1 MTFTTAAKRPLLQS
15 GLLAGAGL
23 VLIAGCSSSQPKSP
37 EVASIATPGSAAS
50 TAPTAPSTPTGDVV
64 DAGRPRHRVDETP
77 EDSKKLIAPW
87 TACMKAHGADMD
99 QQPHSIAGAEAW
111 SAAHADAGKACVGK
125 LPLLPWG
132 EDRANPAYQD
142 NLHKWVQCMTSQGM
156 SVVETPDDSESPWH
170 FGDGKQPPN
179 SDKIEQT
186 CEVQVMGPSDK

>member
-1 MTFTTAAKRPLLQS
+1 MTFITAAKRPLLQS
-15 GLLAGAGL
+15 GLLAAAGL
-23 VLIAGCSSSQPKSP
+23 VFIAGCSSSPAKAP
-37 EVASIATPGSAAS
+37 EVASIATPGSIAASTAS
-50 TAPTAPSTPTGDVV
+50 TAPTGDAVE
-64 DAGRPRHRVDETP
+64 AGRPRHRVDETP
-77 EDSKKLIAPW
+77 EDSQKLIAPW

-99 QQPHSIAGAEAW
+99 QQPNSIAGAEAW
-111 SAAHADAGKACVGK
+111 SAAHADAGKACLPK

-132 EDRANPAYQD
+132 EDSANPAHKD